1 MLKSQHLMIFSFI
14 VVLSF
19 MYNNCAS
26 KMQFATVP
34 VTTETA
40 FGVVPGTTNGEDA
53 VLTFNE
59 LNQPATIA
67 FNDNYPGAG
76 DSDYNDFVV
85 NIGVTETYDSSG
97 ALSKIVIQYSPKY
110 KVSGADHKLILGFD
124 GRIRGRGN
132 WSSNLN
138 TFTSMPMFEGN
149 AKIDVDVVN
158 INHESIKHESNH
170 QKNMDL
176 VIFDST
182 GLAMAEK
189 HSAVIT
195 ITDFDKAM
203 NKFSERG
210 ALSIKRYRT
219 VLFNSGYDIDI
230 SDIHPSFVDNGG
242 APVGF
247 FVPVNWHPPKEGQSI
262 FPAYPDFKAHVAYLM
277 GGMSLDVEPVKS
289 KKWFDTVGD
298 MNLVMQ

>member
-1 MLKSQHLMIFSFI
+1 MSKIRHFKRSSRFSLSQTEIVFGAGFALYIHLVVRAQMIWGNSCMLKSQHLMIFSFI

-26 KMQFATVP
+26 KMQFATLP

-97 ALSKIVIQYSPKY
+97 ALNKIVIQYSPKY

-138 TFTSMPMFEGN
+138 AFTSMPMFEGN
-149 AKIDVDVVN
+149 AKINIDVVN
-158 INHESIKHESNH
+158 VNHESIKHESNH

-189 HSAVIT
+189 HSATIT

-210 ALSIKRYRT
+210 ALSKSVIVIVAECFSAIAR
-219 VLFNSGYDIDI
+219 
-230 SDIHPSFVDNGG
+230 
-242 APVGF
+242 PVES
-247 FVPVNWHPPKEGQSI
+247 KITRSI
-262 FPAYPDFKAHVAYLM
+262 FF
-277 GGMSLDVEPVKS
+277 
-289 KKWFDTVGD
+289 
-298 MNLVMQ
+298 